1 MYSQWFILGE
11 FMSYLISSA
20 DVCTKAELKTNA
32 QGELSCNPISG
43 NLGSLPTLFT
53 QDGAFN
59 HEANSY
65 LFYQKAIKR
74 AKDLSPCAKSLHA
87 YYQFLE
93 ENELAWDH
101 FPPVMRLKPTYLFR
115 SHLLKQIKSGEL
127 AQSTASV
134 RMNHVVNYYK
144 WLMHDG
150 YLRIK
155 NEKEAP
161 FKIEFVSVKSMGML
175 AHISPTFTVQTSDL
189 RIKVARDATSKNVR
203 PLSPLSRESLATLA
217 QHLPHALEELG
228 LQVLLSIDTGL
239 RINEIATLTLNA
251 LDTATPLSESQHR
264 YELLISPQ
272 VTGVQT
278 KYGKPRKVEISTQ
291 LLAAL
296 KEYRI
301 SERRLKRANKLYEQI
316 ERLEAHVMSFKQ
328 ETVEALQWCAS
339 YEPLFISKHG
349 NPVTAKTIEARWTE
363 FRTQLKQHNPSFTH
377 RFHDLRAT
385 YGTYR
390 LNDLLEANLPVV
402 ECMELLM
409 GWMGH
414 KNESTTWKYLRFLKH
429 KEAFKAKFGLL
440 DSIMHEALGGD
451 DE

>member
-1 MYSQWFILGE
+1 
-11 FMSYLISSA
+11 MSYLIYSA
-20 DVCTKAELKTNA
+20 DVHTKSELKTNA
-32 QGELSCNPISG
+32 QGELYCDSISG
-43 NLGSLPTLFT
+43 NIGSMPTLFT

-93 ENELAWDH
+93 ENGLAWDD
-101 FPPVMRLKPTYLFR
+101 FPPVQRLKPTYLFR
-115 SHLLKQIKSGEL
+115 SHLLKQIKRGEL

-155 NEKEAP
+155 NGKEAP
-161 FKIEFVSVKSMGML
+161 FQIEFVSVQNTGML
-175 AHISPTFTVQTSDL
+175 AHISPTYTIQTSDL
-189 RIKVARDATSKNVR
+189 RIKVARDATSENIR
-203 PLSPLSRESLATLA
+203 PLSPLSSESLALLT
-217 QHLPHALEELG
+217 QHLPHAAEELS
-228 LQVLLSIDTGL
+228 LQVLLSIDSGL
-239 RINEIATLTLNA
+239 RINEIATLTLDA
-251 LDTATPLSESQHR
+251 LDTATPLAESKHR

-278 KYGKPRKVEISTQ
+278 KFGKPRQVEISAQ
-291 LLAAL
+291 LLRAL
-296 KEYRI
+296 NEYRT
-301 SERRLKRANKLYEQI
+301 SERRLKRINKLYEEI
-316 ERLEAHVMSFKQ
+316 ERLKAHGESFNQ
-328 ETVEALQWCAS
+328 ETINVLQWCEKH
-339 YEPLFISKHG
+339 EPLFVSKQG
-349 NPVTAKTIEARWTE
+349 NPVTAKSIEARWIE
-363 FRTQLKQHNPSFTH
+363 FRTQLKQQHRSFTH

-385 YGTYR
+385 YGSYR
-390 LNDLLEANLPVV
+390 LNDLLEAKLSEV
-402 ECMELLM
+402 ESLELLM

-414 KNESTTWKYLRFLKH
+414 KNESTTWKYLRFLKR
-429 KEAFKAKFGLL
+429 KEAFKVKFGLL
-440 DSIMHEALGGD
+440 DSIMYEALGYD

>member
-1 MYSQWFILGE
+1 
-11 FMSYLISSA
+11 MSYLVYSA
-20 DVCTKAELKTNA
+20 DVHTKAELKTNT
-32 QGELSCNPISG
+32 QGELSCDPISG
-43 NLGSLPTLFT
+43 NIGSLPTLFN
-53 QDGAFN
+53 QGGAFN

-87 YYQFLE
+87 YYQYLE
-93 ENELAWDH
+93 ENSLAWDH
-101 FPPVMRLKPTYLFR
+101 FPPVQRLKPTYLFR
-115 SHLLKQIKSGEL
+115 SHLLRQIQRGEL

-134 RMNHVVNYYK
+134 RINHVVNYYK
-144 WLMHDG
+144 WLMRDG

-161 FKIEFVSVKSMGML
+161 FKIEFVSVQSMGML

-203 PLSPLSRESLATLA
+203 PLSPLSRESLATLT
-217 QHLPHALEELG
+217 QQMPHAAEELS
-228 LQVLLSIDTGL
+228 LQMLLSIDSGL
-239 RINEIATLTLNA
+239 RINEIATLTLDA
-251 LDTATPLSESQHR
+251 LISATPLAESQHR
-264 YELLISPQ
+264 YELLLSPQ

-278 KYGKPRKVEISTQ
+278 KYGKPRQVEISAQ
-291 LLAAL
+291 LLRAL
-296 KEYRI
+296 NEYRT
-301 SERRLKRANKLYEQI
+301 SERRLKRINKLNEQI
-316 ERLEAHVMSFKQ
+316 ESLEAPITSFKQ
-328 ETVEALQWCAS
+328 ETVEALQWCERH
-339 YEPLFISKHG
+339 EPLFVSKQG
-349 NPVTAKTIEARWTE
+349 NPITAKSIEARWTE
-363 FRTQLKQHNPSFTH
+363 FRTQLKQHHPFFTH
-377 RFHDLRAT
+377 RFHDLRST

-414 KNESTTWKYLRFLKH
+414 KDESTTWKYLRFLKH
-429 KEAFKAKFGLL
+429 KEVFKVKFGLL
-440 DSIMHEALGGD
+440 DSIMHEALGYD